1 MLKKVFTS
9 HKYAHDNSLSMIVN
23 FSKIRLS

>member
-1 MLKKVFTS
+1 
-9 HKYAHDNSLSMIVN
+9 MIVN